1 MSVKLDMHFIH
12 STTRE
17 IQIYFA
23 SCMANSKRKFKLL
36 CAKLVWNTSRYKWLY
51 VCLFVFM
58 VLFCSSCGSR
68 SEWPRALQLLIKML
82 IRLCLKWEGLF
93 FLYFYMQNSLK
104 LAKPLSVRLMK
115 YSNRNPWSISYLSIN
130 IFMPR
135 LLHHLTTERANWSL
149 NLHRFGNKKI
159 EFLVSLTT
167 RQY

>member
-1 MSVKLDMHFIH
+1 MLYPF
-12 STTRE
+12 TR
-17 IQIYFA
+17 QPA
-23 SCMANSKRKFKLL
+23 KFKYTFAVAWLIPKGNLL
-36 CAKLVWNTSRYKWLY
+36 FAKRSSGLKYINVRMALRLLIWFYGLI
-51 VCLFVFM
+51 
-58 VLFCSSCGSR
+58 CSSFGSR
-68 SEWPRALQLLIKML
+68 SEQPRALQLLIKML
-82 IRLCLKWEGLF
+82 IRLCLKWEGF
-93 FLYFYMQNSLK
+93 VFLYFYMQNSLK

-135 LLHHLTTERANWSL
+135 LLHHLTTERANWNL